1 MVTIENRKGEV
12 METHD
17 DKQEMT
23 MEELMAESDEFKKGD
38 IVKGKIIQVNKD
50 NIIVDV
56 GFKAEGVIDISE
68 FESEEEL
75 KQFKP
80 GDVVDVK
87 IVKKYDSA
95 LGGPMVSYK
104 QAIFISDNK
113 AVEQAYNIQS
123 ELQVK
128 LKKKIKGGVVVDLKG
143 FTKMSMEAFMPTSHI
158 GYPPIKDINSVL
170 GKTVPARIIEYKSG
184 DNIVVSWRLVVE
196 SEARKKI
203 DDIFNKIT
211 IGEILKGKVSKITS
225 FGAFIDIGGIDGLLH
240 ISDIS
245 WGHIKRVEDVLKI
258 GEELDVKV
266 LDFDRGKEKI
276 SLGLKQLTPHP
287 WDNIEEN
294 YQVGSILSGR
304 VTGITSFGA
313 FVEFAEGIEGM
324 IHVSDMSWTGNVRKP
339 SDILKTGEVVEA
351 KVLKIDKEKRKMSL
365 GLKQIQLNPWAK
377 AKEKYA
383 TETILTGT
391 VTHLAAF
398 GAFIKLEDGIEGM
411 MHVSDMSWTR
421 NIRHPNE
428 VLKVGQQVEIVV
440 LNVNVEEERI
450 SLGLKQA
457 SANPFEKYHVKSN
470 VQGKVTKITKS
481 GAFVELEPEIHGFIH
496 ISQVSSRRV
505 EKVEEEIK
513 VGEMVWATIVK
524 VESKNKVIELSIKE
538 YYKSQERAEVNKY
551 VNQEDSNGTTIGDI
565 LKAKKEEEEKEH
577 EEEAAEEIET

>member
-1 MVTIENRKGEV
+1 

-143 FTKMSMEAFMPTSHI
+143 FTKMSMEAFMPASHI

-196 SEARKKI
+196 SEVRKKI

-245 WGHIKRVEDVLKI
+245 WGHIKRVEDALKI

-457 SANPFEKYHVKSN
+457 SANPFEKYHPKSN

-481 GAFVELEPEIHGFIH
+481 GAFVELEPEMYGFIH

>member
-1 MVTIENRKGEV
+1 

-143 FTKMSMEAFMPTSHI
+143 FTKMSMEAFMPASHI

-196 SEARKKI
+196 SEVRKKI

-245 WGHIKRVEDVLKI
+245 WGHIKRVEDALKI

-266 LDFDRGKEKI
+266 LDFDKEKGKI

-481 GAFVELEPEIHGFIH
+481 GAFVELEPEMYGFIH

>member
-1 MVTIENRKGEV
+1 

-143 FTKMSMEAFMPTSHI
+143 FTKMSMEAFMPASHI

-196 SEARKKI
+196 SEVRKKI

-245 WGHIKRVEDVLKI
+245 WGHIKRVEDALKI

-481 GAFVELEPEIHGFIH
+481 GAFVELEPEMYGFIH